1 MSGPGDAFRPAYTAG
16 LALCLGLPPLAALLL
31 LTGAIPAGDQ
41 PPEGLVQQVGYQL
54 TGLVFLAAAIVFS
67 RRTRAFARL
76 AALPPADRP
85 AAARRECLMV
95 ASLLQVGVCCG
106 LAYWAMVGTH
116 APRHAWGFLLTT
128 PMLYVALVPRPARWA
143 KASEG

>member
-1 MSGPGDAFRPAYTAG
+1 MSGPGDAYRPAYMTG
-16 LALCLGLPPLAALLL
+16 LALCLGLPTLAALLL
-31 LTGAIPAGDQ
+31 LTGAIPAGNQ

-67 RRTRAFARL
+67 RPARAFQRL
-76 AALPPADRP
+76 AELPSEGRP
-85 AAARRECLMV
+85 AAVWRECLVV
-95 ASLLQVGVCCG
+95 ASILQVGVLCG

-143 KASEG
+143 KASGG

>member
-1 MSGPGDAFRPAYTAG
+1 MSGPGDAFRPAYMTG
-16 LALCLGLPPLAALLL
+16 LALCLGLPTLAALLV
-31 LTGAIPAGDQ
+31 LTGAIPAGNQ

-67 RRTRAFARL
+67 RPGRAFQRL
-76 AALPPADRP
+76 AALPSEERP
-85 AAARRECLMV
+85 AAVRSECLVV
-95 ASLLQVGVCCG
+95 ASILQVGVLCG
-106 LAYWAMVGTH
+106 LAYWAMVGVH

-143 KASEG
+143 KASAG